1 MQSACVH
8 CGESAEDE
16 VCPRCAILLPHI
28 IGDHESLRPDSGTG
42 AAVNAALESARGES
56 AAERW
61 RTLLDVLVF
70 NQDAKVLDSADQ
82 PKDWDG
88 YSSTLWMAARQWYH
102 DHERELWDENPPELP
117 PEFET
122 PSGGRLAKARWGWTL
137 NGERLPGPIPMADL
151 AHMLGSGDVEAAAA
165 FDDWDEMIR
174 ALAACCWRI
183 DDEPSVSWVSH
194 RSEPL
199 VPLPVRLSNDPE
211 DWEAEALLEEMHHH
225 GYHPFWHWAESASER
240 EVIAQLMK
248 CHISQ
253 KIWAEL
259 SDDLSAVTAAWKAAT
274 DDGWPELH
282 SQSSCPLLLVRDD
295 RLHLLVRVPTGFTME
310 PVPPDPSVWRFLIVS
325 ALHPPNSPVGQLLRA
340 ITWHWDMPTG
350 EIQPD
355 RPQKMA
361 LGFLHSVWRTSQ
373 KSFELAEPDSLL
385 IQGESGLA
393 YRLSLAGNPGNAD
406 IRVWAYPD
414 IECARKDRLK
424 VFICIQVFE
433 FKGPLPL
440 GDRLASYMLA
450 LREDSKSASEIS
462 TLEMLFNAWD
472 NCRTQDR
479 AGWEMMKELRPHGFV
494 EVQNEGD
501 DWLDE
506 DDFDPHDHDPQNDL
520 IPDDLT
526 FQQNTELPS
535 VANSVVQPEGDAMDE
550 VWQAIADAHGER
562 IS

>member
-1 MQSACVH
+1 VH
-8 CGESAEDE
+8 CGEYAEDE
-16 VCPRCAILLPHI
+16 VCPRCAMLLPHI
-28 IGDHESLRPDSGTG
+28 IGDHESLRPDPGTG

-70 NQDAKVLDSADQ
+70 NQDAKVLDSADR

-88 YSSTLWMAARQWYH
+88 YSSTLWMAARQWH
-102 DHERELWDENPPELP
+102 HNHEQELWNENPPELP
-117 PEFET
+117 SEFET

-165 FDDWDEMIR
+165 FDDWDEMLR

-211 DWEAEALLEEMHHH
+211 DWEAEAMLEELHNH

-240 EVIAQLMK
+240 DVMAQLMK
-248 CHISQ
+248 CHISH

-259 SDDLSAVTAAWKAAT
+259 SNDLSAVTAAWKAAT
-274 DDGWPELH
+274 DDGWPELYN
-282 SQSSCPLLLVRDD
+282 QSSCPLLLVRDD

-310 PVPPDPSVWRFLIVS
+310 PVPPDPSVWRFLIIS

-340 ITWHWDMPTG
+340 ITWHWAMPTG

-385 IQGESGLA
+385 IQGDSGLA

-414 IECARKDRLK
+414 IECARKNRLK
-424 VFICIQVFE
+424 VFICIQLFE
-433 FKGPLPL
+433 CKGPLPL
-440 GDRLASYMLA
+440 GDRLASYMLS

-472 NCRTQDR
+472 NCRTQNR

-526 FQQNTELPS
+526 IQQNMELPS
-535 VANSVVQPEGDAMDE
+535 AANSVVQPEGDVMDE

-562 IS
+562 ISR